1 MAKHLQKEL
10 DKLKIKLLSLGAAVE
25 ESVQKSVKSVLSRDI
40 ILAKE
45 ILDSDEL
52 IDKLEVEV
60 EEEALKILAL
70 YQPVANDLRMVVA
83 ILKINNDLERIGDLS
98 VNIAEQS
105 YFLGQQKNLQL
116 PFDFHTM
123 ADKTAKMLKKSL
135 DSLVQVDADLA
146 YEVCYSDD
154 EVDKIHRGLYPTI
167 YSEIKKDPN
176 NVEIMI
182 RFLSMSRNMERIA
195 DYTTNIAEDVI
206 YMINGSIVRHTQETF
221 SKG

>member
-10 DKLKIKLLSLGAAVE
+10 DKLKLQLLSLGATVE
-25 ESVQKSVKSVLSRDI
+25 ETVQKAVKSVATRDI
-40 ILAKE
+40 NLAKE
-45 ILDSDEL
+45 ILESDEI

-105 YFLGQQKNLQL
+105 YYIGQQKNLQL
-116 PFDFHTM
+116 PFDFQSM
-123 ADKTAKMLKKSL
+123 AEKTANMLKKSL

-146 YEVCYSDD
+146 YEVCYADD
-154 EVDKIHRGLYPTI
+154 EVDKIHRSLYPI
-167 YSEIKKDPN
+167 LYSEVKKDPN
-176 NVEIMI
+176 NIEIMI
-182 RFLSMSRNMERIA
+182 RFLSISRNVERIA
-195 DYTTNIAEDVI
+195 DYATNIAEDVI
-206 YMINGSIVRHTQETF
+206 YMINGSIVRHQQETF
-221 SKG
+221 SKI